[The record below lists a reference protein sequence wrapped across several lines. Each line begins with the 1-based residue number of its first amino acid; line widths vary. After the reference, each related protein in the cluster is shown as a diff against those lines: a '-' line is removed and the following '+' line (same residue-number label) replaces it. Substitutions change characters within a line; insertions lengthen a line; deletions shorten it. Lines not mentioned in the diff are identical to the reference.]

1 MRRERRRKSEK
12 TTPEGESK
20 ENKITRGKERTRNEK
35 ALPKREEHLRK
46 SIKSGEGDGR
56 DNEGRTKNEVKKN
69 VNRQALF
76 IHSRFLHSLRP
87 EGASRSPMHTQTDH
101 FGTPEQEYLERHGGT
116 VINMPIIAGRNRHS
130 VNQHNNV

>member
-35 ALPKREEHLRK
+35 ALTMREEHLRK

-56 DNEGRTKNEVKKN
+56 DNEGRTKNEIKKKMLTDKHY
-69 VNRQALF
+69 LF
-76 IHSRFLHSLRP
+76 IAVFFIVCGPRVHLAPQCIPKQTTSERQN
-87 EGASRSPMHTQTDH
+87 RSTLNNMA
-101 FGTPEQEYLERHGGT
+101 EQ
-116 VINMPIIAGRNRHS
+116 
-130 VNQHNNV
+130 